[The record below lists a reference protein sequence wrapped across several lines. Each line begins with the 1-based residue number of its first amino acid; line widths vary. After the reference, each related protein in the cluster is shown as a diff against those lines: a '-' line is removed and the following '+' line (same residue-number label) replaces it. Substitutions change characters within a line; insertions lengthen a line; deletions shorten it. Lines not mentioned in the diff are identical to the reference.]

1 MLIGRATLWAILAP
15 YLWLPAR
22 LSVDLPLLPPLDKS
36 TIPNLAAYFACLF
49 FKGKRVPLLPKD
61 RLARWLI
68 LIYVGS
74 PFISALSNP
83 EPIIAGP
90 VFIKGMELYD
100 ALSDVIRQIL
110 FVLPFL
116 LGLAFLR
123 SAKDHEDL
131 LRVVAFAGLL
141 YSLPMFFEVRM
152 SPQLHT
158 WIYGYFPHSF
168 AQQMR
173 DGGFRPVVFMGH
185 GLLVAFFTMTSVI
198 AATALWRIH
207 RGVGVFSGGQ
217 AALYLMGLLVFCKSM
232 ASLLYALALSPLA
245 AFAKPKN
252 QVRIASVMVLVA
264 LIYPALR
271 GWDLFPSQ
279 MIHEF
284 ASSYSAE
291 RAQSYD
297 FRIQNENM
305 LLDKANQRPYFG
317 WGSWGRN
324 RIYDPITGQD
334 LSVTDGRWVI
344 VIGQYGWIGLF
355 AEFGLLAL
363 TVLRSASTL
372 RYCTSKRESI
382 VLGAITLIL
391 GINIL
396 DLIPNNTMIPWTWL
410 VSGALLGR
418 YEQYFYSRQLQHLS
432 IDSRNSTQK
441 V

>member
-1 MLIGRATLWAILAP
+1 MIYQRMSVGRATLWAILAP
-15 YLWLPAR
+15 YLLLPAR
-22 LSVDLPLLPPLDKS
+22 LSVDLPLIPPLDKS
-36 TIPNLAAYFACLF
+36 TIPNLAAYLACLF
-49 FKGKRVPLLPKD
+49 FKGKHVTLLPKD
-61 RLARWLI
+61 RMARWLI
-68 LIYVGS
+68 IIYVAS
-74 PFISALSNP
+74 PFITALNNP

-90 VFIKGMELYD
+90 IFIKGMALYD
-100 ALSDVIRQIL
+100 ALSDVIRQLL
-110 FVLPFL
+110 FVLPFW
-116 LGLAFLR
+116 LGFAFLR

-131 LRVVAFAGLL
+131 LMIVAFAGLL

-207 RGVGVFSGGQ
+207 RKVGFFSGGQ
-217 AALYLMGLLVFCKSM
+217 ATLYLMVLLVFCKSM
-232 ASLLYALALSPLA
+232 ASLLYALALAPLA

-252 QVRIASVMVLVA
+252 QVRIASAMVLVA

-271 GWDLFPSQ
+271 GWDLFPSE
-279 MIHEF
+279 MIHEI
-284 ASSYSAE
+284 ATSYSAE

-297 FRIQNENM
+297 FRIKNEDM

-324 RIYDPITGQD
+324 RIYDPVTGRD

-363 TVLRSASTL
+363 TILRCARTL

-382 VLGAITLIL
+382 ILGSIALIL
-391 GINIL
+391 GINLL

-410 VSGALLGR
+410 VAGALLGR
-418 YEQYFYSRQLQHLS
+418 YEQVFYKQRSQSR
-432 IDSRNSTQK
+432 
-441 V
+441 